1 MFKNLQ
7 KKKYIT
13 NYRSFNMEKII
24 IDILKN
30 DNFLKSIPAIVAIIG
45 LLIAGYKQVFKVKTI
60 TEIDKLFLDK
70 ETKERLKFG
79 KYIFSVIQFF
89 FSYIIVSLYLNFFYY
104 DYLTSDSESFFLSFV
119 KYSLNIFGI
128 SLLISSVLFSF
139 QNKLKKHR
147 WFMLIFI
154 FFVLINLLSS
164 YPIFGCILSLLFFQ
178 SDNLYNLYVTLLL
191 LLGLCFFY
199 AHIFSKILQES
210 HVPYSFRIIS
220 ETELKKIKNLIHGYT
235 IDEKR
240 TICFI
245 EDILN
250 KEKFYVCDFSSK
262 VYIEYK
268 QLTSQEKESK
278 SSGSRAKKSKAN
290 R

>member
-1 MFKNLQ
+1 
-7 KKKYIT
+7 
-13 NYRSFNMEKII
+13 MEKII

-30 DNFLKSIPAIVAIIG
+30 DNFLKSIPAIVAVIG
-45 LLIAGYKQVFKVKTI
+45 LLIAGYKQFFKVKTI

-89 FSYIIVSLYLNFFYY
+89 FSYVIVSLYFKFFYY
-104 DYLTSDSESFFLSFV
+104 EYLTSNPESFFLSFL

-128 SLLISSVLFSF
+128 SFLISSVLFSF
-139 QNKLKKHR
+139 QDKLKKHR

-154 FFVLINLLSS
+154 FSILINLLSS
-164 YPIFGCILSLLFFQ
+164 YPIFGYILSLLFFQ

-199 AHIFSKILQES
+199 AHIFSKTQKEN
-210 HVPYSFRIIS
+210 HVPYSFQIIS
-220 ETELKKIKNLIHGYT
+220 EDDFKEIKNLIHGYT
-235 IDEKR
+235 LDEKR

-245 EDILN
+245 ENVLN

-262 VYIEYK
+262 VYIEYEK
-268 QLTSQEKESK
+268 LTHQKKESK
-278 SSGSRAKKSKAN
+278 SSKSRAKRSKAN

>member
-1 MFKNLQ
+1 
-7 KKKYIT
+7 
-13 NYRSFNMEKII
+13 MEKII

-30 DNFLKSIPAIVAIIG
+30 DNFLKATPAIVAVIG
-45 LLIAGYKQVFKVKTI
+45 LLIAGYKQFFKVKTI

-70 ETKERLKFG
+70 ETTERLKFG

-89 FSYIIVSLYLNFFYY
+89 FSYLIVTLYFNFFYY
-104 DYLTSDSESFFLSFV
+104 EYLTSDPESLFLSFL
-119 KYSLNIFGI
+119 KYSLNVFGI
-128 SLLISSVLFSF
+128 SFLISSVLFSF
-139 QNKLKKHR
+139 QNKLKKHT

-154 FFVLINLLSS
+154 LSILINLLSS
-164 YPIFGCILSLLFFQ
+164 YPLFGYILSLLFSQ

-199 AHIFSKILQES
+199 AHIFSKIQKEN

-220 ETELKKIKNLIHGYT
+220 EAELKKIKNLIHGYT
-235 IDEKR
+235 IDDKR

-245 EDILN
+245 ENILN

-268 QLTSQEKESK
+268 QLTSQKKEGK